1 MRDPSDFL
9 IVPSEVD
16 FEFFMRLE
24 ILFESDFASN
34 FEQNSL
40 NFEVQV
46 RFRTFSYFRRD
57 SRLSLS

>member
-40 NFEVQV
+40 NFESG
-46 RFRTFSYFRRD
+46 FE
-57 SRLSLS
+57 LSHIFVGTPA

>member
-34 FEQNSL
+34 RGVSTSICRAINRAA
-40 NFEVQV
+40 
-46 RFRTFSYFRRD
+46 RFAF
-57 SRLSLS
+57 